1 MELAIVSYANRNCHI
16 YGPQILDRVMDFV
29 NLYDM
34 DSDPEILWHTITNSF
49 VSNDSDT
56 MVLAAVEDGVV
67 HGHLVVRIVN
77 NEGMLIAL
85 ITQLAIDKM
94 ERDGRE
100 ETIQAGMAVIHAF
113 AKSKNATRV
122 RCWAM
127 NEELAIMFKRFGF
140 EPKDYVLMDIALEA
154 DDGE

>member
-1 MELAIVSYANRNCHI
+1 MELAIVNYANKNCHL
-16 YGPQILDRVMDFV
+16 YGPQVLDRAVEFV
-29 NLYDM
+29 NEYDM

-49 VSNDSDT
+49 VAPDAN
-56 MVLAAVEDGVV
+56 MLVLAAVEDDVV
-67 HGHLVVRIVN
+67 HGHLIVRIVN

-100 ETIQAGMAVIHAF
+100 ETIQAGMEVIHAY
-113 AKSKNATRV
+113 AISKGASRV

-127 NEELAIMFKRFGF
+127 NEELAILFKRFGF
-140 EPKDYVLMDIALEA
+140 EPKKYVLMDIPLEA
-154 DDGE
+154 DDG

>member
-16 YGPQILDRVMDFV
+16 YGPQILDRAMDFV
-29 NLYDM
+29 EMYDM

-56 MVLAAVEDGVV
+56 MILAAVEDVVV
-67 HGHLVVRIVN
+67 HGHLIVRIVN
-77 NEGMLIAL
+77 NEGLLIAL
-85 ITQLAIDKM
+85 ITQLAIDRM

-100 ETIQAGMAVIHAF
+100 ETIQAGMEVIHAF
-113 AKSKNATRV
+113 ARSKGASRV

-127 NEELAIMFKRFGF
+127 NEELAILFKRLGF

-154 DDGE
+154 EDG